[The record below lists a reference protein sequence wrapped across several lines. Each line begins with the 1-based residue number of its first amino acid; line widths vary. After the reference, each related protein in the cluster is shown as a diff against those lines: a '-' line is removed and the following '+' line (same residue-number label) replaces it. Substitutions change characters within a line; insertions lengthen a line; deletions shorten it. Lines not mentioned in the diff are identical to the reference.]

1 MKKILALALL
11 CALVL
16 TACGPKTPAPT
27 AEPSPSVAP
36 TVEPTVEPTAEPT
49 VEPTDDPA
57 ERTEVK
63 LAVLPGP
70 TGVGAAKLMAD
81 TAEGGTVNHYEVTV
95 AADNQQ
101 VTAGLLNGDFDIAAL
116 ATNVASNLYHKSN
129 GAIQIACINTLG
141 TLYILGKGVDDTL
154 NSMADLK
161 GRTIY
166 AFGQGANPEY
176 VLRYLLQ
183 ENGLDMDKDVTVVWQ
198 TLEEVTATMLTGEGE
213 LCMLPVPAATA
224 LSVKS
229 EGNIQPVFDLS
240 AEWDT
245 VAEDSRLAMGCIV
258 VRTAF
263 AQEHPEAVSQFLNEY
278 AQSIEYVKTNADGP
292 AAQMV
297 ADAGLVPSAGIA
309 TKAIPQCNLVFMTG
323 EDMRDTIQGYFM
335 ALFSIDPAAI
345 GGSTPDDAFYF
356 MDAVVE

>member
-1 MKKILALALL
+1 MKKLLVLALL

-27 AEPSPSVAP
+27 VEPSPSAL
-36 TVEPTVEPTAEPT
+36 PTVEPTAEPT
-49 VEPTDDPA
+49 APPTQEA
-57 ERTEVK
+57 KETVK
-63 LAVLPGP
+63 LAVLAGP

-81 TAEGGTVNHYEVTV
+81 NEAGLTQNNYAVTV

-141 TLYILGKGVDDTL
+141 TLYILNKGIDDTL

-161 GRTIY
+161 GKTIY

-176 VLRYLLQ
+176 VLRYLLA

-198 TLEEVTATMLTGEGE
+198 AADEVTATMLTGKGE

-229 EGNIQPVFDLS
+229 EGNIQPAFDLS
-240 AEWDT
+240 AEWDR
-245 VAEDSRLAMGCIV
+245 VSEDSRLAMGCIV

-263 AQEHPEAVSQFLNEY
+263 AEEHPEAVSQFLNEY
-278 AQSIEYVKTNADGP
+278 AQSIDYVKTNADGP
-292 AAQMV
+292 AAQLV
-297 ADAGLVPSAGIA
+297 ADQGLTPSAAIA
-309 TKAIPQCNLVFMTG
+309 AKAIPQCNLTFLTG
-323 EDMRDTIQGYFM
+323 EDMRDTIQGYFS

-345 GGSTPDDAFYF
+345 GGSVPDDAFYF

>member
-1 MKKILALALL
+1 MKKLLALALL

-27 AEPSPSVAP
+27 VEPSPSAEPTATP
-36 TVEPTVEPTAEPT
+36 TVEPTTD
-49 VEPTDDPA
+49 PTDAPV
-57 ERTEVK
+57 ERTKVK

-70 TGVGAAKLMAD
+70 TGVGAAKLLSDNEA
-81 TAEGGTVNHYEVTV
+81 GTTSNDYTVTV

-116 ATNVASNLYHKSN
+116 ATNVASNLYHKSE
-129 GAIQIACINTLG
+129 GAIQIACVNTLG
-141 TLYILGKGVDDTL
+141 TLYILNKGIDDTL
-154 NSMADLK
+154 NGLADLK

-166 AFGQGANPEY
+166 AFGQGTNPEY

-183 ENGLDMDKDVTVVWQ
+183 QNGLDMDKDVTVVWQ

-213 LCMLPVPAATA
+213 LCMLPVPGATA

-240 AEWDT
+240 AEWDMI
-245 VAEDSRLAMGCIV
+245 AEDSRLAMGCIV

-263 AQEHPEAVSQFLNEY
+263 AQEHPEAVGAFLNEY
-278 AQSIEYVKTNADGP
+278 AQSIDYVKANADGP

-297 ADAGLVPSAGIA
+297 ADAGLVPSAAIA
-309 TKAIPQCNLVFMTG
+309 AKAIPQCNLVFMTG
-323 EDMRDTIQGYFM
+323 EDMQSTIQGYFA